1 MNSLPS
7 NLSNKMG
14 DRDSLPK
21 PNTYLLST
29 PTTYCLRRFL
39 LLLGLIDDDD
49 GDVVYAEWRVES
61 LLVVCFA

>member
-1 MNSLPS
+1 MPVNSLPS

-21 PNTYLLST
+21 PNTYLLLLQ
-29 PTTYCLRRFL
+29 PTAYEDSCFL

-61 LLVVCFA
+61 